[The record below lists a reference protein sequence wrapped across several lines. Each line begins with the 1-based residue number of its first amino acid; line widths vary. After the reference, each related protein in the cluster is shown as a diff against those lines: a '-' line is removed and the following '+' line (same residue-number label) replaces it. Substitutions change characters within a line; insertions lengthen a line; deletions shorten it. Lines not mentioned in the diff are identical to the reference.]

1 MDDALIER
9 WKAGDANATTAVKNA
24 IRSIAE
30 RVLSHSSLGPLLG
43 PTSRARFRSDER
55 RREATATIAQEV
67 MKRPP
72 ANAAQLK
79 AAALMASCRLAVEGT
94 QEGRP
99 NTGEAHLPPPVAV
112 TLALAPHSLQG
123 RMREAADK
131 HLSNCGACREDIR
144 VVDGIVRTW
153 DAADTEATREDLAG
167 AIQGSEVEAD
177 LAAAMQAAM
186 EESESGEVRGGAPG
200 RAAARTP
207 GATKLAT
214 NAASG
219 GPAGGKTRAKGTSKG
234 VPQEE
239 SGGGRGIVLVISAAV
254 VGLIGGAIWYF
265 QGEEPKVEKLVVVKG
280 AKELADRSP
289 PLIENLPG
297 ASQDLQ
303 LAKDAF
309 AAKDCRSGAARLVKV
324 QANPSDQ
331 PRIAIW
337 EAGAWVCAGD
347 GRRAQKALAKATGL
361 GASGEA
367 RWVEAQAH
375 LLNGDPNSALNALSL
390 ITDPT
395 FTGKASALIEK
406 VRALPQN

>member
-55 RREATATIAQEV
+55 RREATAAIAQEV

-72 ANAAQLK
+72 ASAAQLK
-79 AAALMASCRLAVEGT
+79 AAALMASCRLAIEGT

-144 VVDGIVRTW
+144 LVDGIVRTW

-186 EESESGEVRGGAPG
+186 DESESGEVRGGSPG
-200 RAAARTP
+200 RAASRTP
-207 GATKLAT
+207 HASKLAT
-214 NAASG
+214 NPASG
-219 GPAGGKTRAKGTSKG
+219 GSSGSKTKTKAASRSA
-234 VPQEE
+234 PDAE
-239 SGGGRGIVLVISAAV
+239 SGGGKGGILVLSAAV
-254 VGLIGGAIWYF
+254 VGLIGGVIWYF
-265 QGEEPKVEKLVVVKG
+265 QGEEPKAEKHVVVKG
-280 AKELADRSP
+280 AKELADRTP
-289 PLIENLPG
+289 PLIENIPG

-303 LAKDAF
+303 LARDAF

-331 PRIAIW
+331 PRIAVW

-347 GRRAQKALAKATGL
+347 GKRAQKALANATGL

-375 LLNGDPNSALNALSL
+375 LLNGDPNAALDSLVL
-390 ITDPT
+390 ITDPS
-395 FTGKASALIEK
+395 FTTKAATLMEK
-406 VRALPQN
+406 IRALPAN